1 MENAQS
7 ALESMEVTRERMVW
21 RLVGS
26 LEDLGVI
33 FRCKG
38 LLIRCVSGRD
48 PTFLQ
53 LSKFGLVGVLNTLIS
68 YGAFFI
74 LLNYTNYLI
83 SLVISHILGVT
94 HSYIWNKCWI
104 FKSDKFLLNE
114 FLKFNSVYA
123 AVFLTN
129 AVVLI
134 FIVNT
139 FNLDPRIGQLIALPI
154 VTMISFAGH
163 KYWSFRKG

>member
-1 MENAQS
+1 M
-7 ALESMEVTRERMVW
+7 ESMEVTRDRMVW
-21 RLVGS
+21 QLVGS
-26 LEDLGVI
+26 LEDLSFI
-33 FRCKG
+33 SRCKG
-38 LLIRCVSGRD
+38 ILIQCASGRD

-53 LSKFGLVGVLNTLIS
+53 LSKFGLVGVLNTLVG

-74 LLNYTNYLI
+74 LLSYTNYLI

-94 HSYIWNKCWI
+94 HSYIWNKYWI
-104 FKSDKFLLNE
+104 FKSDKILLNE
-114 FLKFNSVYA
+114 FLKFNSVYV

-129 AVVLI
+129 ALVLI
-134 FIVNT
+134 FFVNALD
-139 FNLDPRIGQLIALPI
+139 LDPRIGQLIALPV